1 MNEKRLKRYISNL
14 ATAYTFPFDSK
25 NTFNFTLSK
34 CQKYFLSGLRNYCKL
49 RLDLMSKQEVIQV
62 EQALA
67 TAAVKAGV
75 RYAVQKYNI
84 NLGSNTVDE
93 VVDKI
98 LPEVLDDVHNL
109 RYDVL
114 TTILGYCDSDR
125 DRTINF
131 TK

>member
-1 MNEKRLKRYISNL
+1 
-14 ATAYTFPFDSK
+14 
-25 NTFNFTLSK
+25 
-34 CQKYFLSGLRNYCKL
+34 
-49 RLDLMSKQEVIQV
+49 MSKQEVIQV